1 VKPTVQF
8 ALTPL
13 TGEEGLKE
21 TPEMTELKLSPL
33 AGFEAT
39 VSVLVETL
47 KAVFAPVPAARLVIL
62 VIATEIALDF
72 PAATGVAIVTV
83 PAAVVGVAVAVVPFT
98 L

>member
-1 VKPTVQF
+1 MVPPIASAPLALVVKPTVQF

-47 KAVFAPVPAARLVIL
+47 KVVFA
-62 VIATEIALDF
+62 
-72 PAATGVAIVTV
+72 
-83 PAAVVGVAVAVVPFT
+83 
-98 L
+98 